1 MPGLTV
7 CQLHTVMAALVRSW
21 GLTSRRSKEQVLEKA
36 AKKITWAQRRNA
48 AARKSHV
55 KRTRR
60 MLRELGIKL
69 TGQERC
75 RWDST

>member
-1 MPGLTV
+1 
-7 CQLHTVMAALVRSW
+7 MAALVRCW

-48 AARKSHV
+48 AARRSHV

-60 MLRELGIKL
+60 RLRELGIRL
-69 TGQERC
+69 TEAKRC
-75 RWDST
+75 TWDST